1 MKDLY
6 FILFCTLVTTS
17 TMAQQNTVATG
28 GDANGSNGSV
38 SFSVGQIDY
47 TNASGSD
54 GSSHEGVQ
62 QPFEFYDQDAGL
74 QELNANATLF
84 PNPTNEFVTLSVDF
98 VPDAT
103 NYELIDVNGKIIQSG
118 EVVSKETSLDM
129 RSLATGTYLLN
140 LYQSQKAIAA
150 IKIVKN

>member
-1 MKDLY
+1 
-6 FILFCTLVTTS
+6 
-17 TMAQQNTVATG
+17 
-28 GDANGSNGSV
+28 
-38 SFSVGQIDY
+38 
-47 TNASGSD
+47 
-54 GSSHEGVQ
+54 
-62 QPFEFYDQDAGL
+62 
-74 QELNANATLF
+74 
-84 PNPTNEFVTLSVDF
+84 VTLSVDF